1 MKAIAIAIAILALAI
16 VGCDGDSSYTSTSTV
31 SVPGDS
37 NTIIIDDKTTIV
49 SSKDEGSST
58 STDSSTQD
66 RPFQS
71 DNTWSGGG
79 AEADDPDL
87 QDCIANPPGGY
98 DASGVPLWSP
108 PGCSCESH
116 FEGRC

>member
-1 MKAIAIAIAILALAI
+1 MRVLAIAILALAI
-16 VGCDGDSSYTSTSTV
+16 VGCDGDSSYTSTSSV

-49 SSKDEGSST
+49 SSKDEGSAT

-71 DNTWSGGG
+71 GNTWP
-79 AEADDPDL
+79 ADSADTDL

-108 PGCSCESH
+108 PGCSCSSH